1 MSFVIAQPE
10 FVQAAAQNLAGIR
23 STLSEASAAAAGPTT
38 GVVAAAED
46 EVSGA
51 IAALFDSFG
60 QEYQTISAQAQAFHA
75 QFVNVMNAGAGA
87 YLGAEAANAE
97 QALASAVNAP
107 VQGLLGGGAGA
118 GAAAATSA
126 AAGITGP
133 YESLVTNTVANL
145 QGIGSTWATVTAPA
159 VFKAM
164 TTYTNSQLILGA
176 LQTGNPLPIL
186 NTTGQFALGSA
197 NVFRD
202 LIVPASLSVTSL
214 NPPSFA
220 VGLGLP
226 ELLAFDALGAPVNA
240 GLAASLSG
248 AAFLEAVGTGNP
260 LAAFTAF
267 VDAPANIANAFLNGE
282 QTLPVLLAPGLTA
295 DVPFS
300 GLLVPVQPVVT
311 TASLLGNPIT
321 ISGPPVGGLVPA
333 LLDYTPQLLASSFG
347 G

>member
-10 FVQAAAQNLAGIR
+10 LVEAAAQNLAGIR
-23 STLSEASAAAAGPTT
+23 SALSEASAAAAGPTI
-38 GVVAAAED
+38 GVLAAGQD

-75 QFVNVMNAGAGA
+75 QFVNLMNAGAAA
-87 YLGAEAANAE
+87 YLGTEAANAE
-97 QALASAVNAP
+97 QAL
-107 VQGLLGGGAGA
+107 LGAGA
-118 GAAAATSA
+118 GAAATTSTT
-126 AAGITGP
+126 AGLAGP
-133 YESLVTNTVANL
+133 YESLVANTVANM

-164 TTYTNSQLILGA
+164 TTFTNPQLILGA

-186 NTTGQFALGSA
+186 STGGQFALGSA
-197 NVFRD
+197 NLFRD
-202 LIVPASLSVTSL
+202 LIVPASVSVTSL
-214 NPPSFA
+214 NPPAFA

-248 AAFLEAVGTGNP
+248 AAILEGLGTGNP

-267 VDAPANIANAFLNGE
+267 VDAPANIANAFLNGQ
-282 QTLPVLLAPGLTA
+282 QTLPVQLAPGLTA

-300 GLLVPVQPVVT
+300 GLLVPTQPVVT
-311 TASLLGNPIT
+311 TASLFGNPIT
-321 ISGPPVGGLVPA
+321 VSGPPVGGLIPA
-333 LLDYTPQLLASSFG
+333 LLDYTPQLLASAFG
-347 G
+347 S

>member
-1 MSFVIAQPE
+1 MSFVIAAPE
-10 FVQAAAQNLAGIR
+10 MVQAAAQNLAGIR
-23 STLSEASAAAAGPTT
+23 STLSEASAAAAGSTT
-38 GVVAAAED
+38 GVMAAAED

-51 IAALFDSFG
+51 VAALFGAFG
-60 QEYQTISAQAQAFHA
+60 QEYQAINAQAQAFHA
-75 QFVNVMNAGAGA
+75 QFVNLMNAGAGA
-87 YLGAEAANAE
+87 YLSAEAANAE

-107 VQGLLGGGAGA
+107 AQGLLGGGPVA

-126 AAGITGP
+126 AAGIVGP

-145 QGIGSTWATVTAPA
+145 QGIGSTWNTVTAPA
-159 VFKAM
+159 LLQAI
-164 TTYTNSQLILGA
+164 TTYTNPQLILGA

-186 NTTGQFALGSA
+186 TTTGQFALGSA
-197 NVFRD
+197 NLIRD
-202 LIVPASLSVTSL
+202 LTVPASLSVTSL

-248 AAFLEAVGTGNP
+248 AAFLDAVGTGDP
-260 LAAFTAF
+260 VAAFTAF

-282 QTLPVLLAPGLTA
+282 RTLPVQLVPGLTA

-300 GLLVPVQPVVT
+300 GLLVPVQPFVT
-311 TASLLGNPIT
+311 TASLLGNPIAVT
-321 ISGPPVGGLVPA
+321 GPPVGGLVPA
-333 LLDYTPQLLASSFG
+333 LLEYTPQLLASAFG

>member
-10 FVQAAAQNLAGIR
+10 LVEAAAQNLAGIR
-23 STLSEASAAAAGPTT
+23 SALSEASAAAAGPTI
-38 GVVAAAED
+38 GLLPAAQD

-60 QEYQTISAQAQAFHA
+60 QEYQAISAQAQAFHA
-75 QFVNVMNAGAGA
+75 QFVNLMNAGAAA
-87 YLGAEAANAE
+87 YLGTEAANAE
-97 QALASAVNAP
+97 QT
-107 VQGLLGGGAGA
+107 LLGAGA
-118 GAAAATSA
+118 GAAAATSTT
-126 AAGITGP
+126 AGIAGP
-133 YESLVTNTVANL
+133 YESLVANTVANM
-145 QGIGSTWATVTAPA
+145 QGIGRTWATVTAPA

-164 TTYTNSQLILGA
+164 TTFTNPQLILGA

-186 NTTGQFALGSA
+186 STGGQFALGSA
-197 NVFRD
+197 NLFRD
-202 LIVPASLSVTSL
+202 LIVPASVSVTSL
-214 NPPSFA
+214 NPPAFA

-248 AAFLEAVGTGNP
+248 AAFLEGVGTGNP

-267 VDAPANIANAFLNGE
+267 VDAPANIANAFLNGQ
-282 QTLPVLLAPGLTA
+282 QTLPVQLAPGLTA

-300 GLLVPVQPVVT
+300 GLLVPTQPVVT
-311 TASLLGNPIT
+311 TASLFGNPI
-321 ISGPPVGGLVPA
+321 IVSGPPVGGLIPA
-333 LLDYTPQLLASSFG
+333 LLDYTPQLLASAFG

>member
-10 FVQAAAQNLAGIR
+10 LVQAAAQNLAGIR
-23 STLSEASAAAAGPTT
+23 SALGEASAAAAGPTT
-38 GVVAAAED
+38 GVVAAAQD

-51 IAALFDSFG
+51 VAALFDSLG
-60 QEYQTISAQAQAFHA
+60 QEYQAINAQAQAFHA
-75 QFVNVMNAGAGA
+75 QFVNLMNAGAGA
-87 YLGAEAANAE
+87 YLSSEAANAKLIE
-97 QALASAVNAP
+97 
-107 VQGLLGGGAGA
+107 G
-118 GAAAATSA
+118 GAAAATSDPL
-126 AAGITGP
+126 GIAGP
-133 YESLVTNTVANL
+133 YESLAANTVSNL
-145 QGIGSTWATVTAPA
+145 QGIGNTWATVTAPA

-164 TTYTNSQLILGA
+164 STYTNPQLILGA

-186 NTTGQFALGSA
+186 STTGQFALGSA
-197 NVFRD
+197 NIFRD
-202 LIVPASLSVTSL
+202 LIVPASLSVTSI

-226 ELLAFDALGAPVNA
+226 EVLAFDALGAPVNA

-282 QTLPVLLAPGLTA
+282 RTLPLLLAPGLTA

-300 GLLVPVQPVVT
+300 GLLVPVQPFTT
-311 TASLLGNPIT
+311 TASLLGT
-321 ISGPPVGGLVPA
+321 SVTVSGPPVGGLIPA
-333 LLDYTPQLLASSFG
+333 LLNFAPQLLASSFG

>member
-10 FVQAAAQNLAGIR
+10 LVQAAAQNLAGIR
-23 STLSEASAAAAGPTT
+23 SALSEASAAAAGPTT
-38 GVVAAAED
+38 GVVAAAHD

-60 QEYQTISAQAQAFHA
+60 REYQAISLQAQAFHA
-75 QFVNVMNAGAGA
+75 QFVNLMNAGAGA
-87 YLGAEAANAE
+87 YLSTEAANAE

-107 VQGLLGGGAGA
+107 VQGLIGG
-118 GAAAATSA
+118 GAAAATSDA
-126 AAGITGP
+126 LGIAGP
-133 YESLVTNTVANL
+133 YESLATNTAANL
-145 QGIGSTWATVTAPA
+145 QSIGNTWTTVTAPA
-159 VFKAM
+159 MFKAM
-164 TTYTNSQLILGA
+164 STYTNPQLILGA
-176 LQTGNPLPIL
+176 LQTGNPLPVL
-186 NTTGQFALGSA
+186 STGGQFALGSA
-197 NVFRD
+197 NLFRD
-202 LIVPASLSVTSL
+202 LIVPASLTVTSI

-226 ELLAFDALGAPVNA
+226 EVLAFDALGAPVNA

-282 QTLPVLLAPGLTA
+282 QTLPVMLAPGLTA

-300 GLLVPVQPVVT
+300 GLLVPVQPFTT
-311 TASLLGNPIT
+311 TASLLGTSISV
-321 ISGPPVGGLVPA
+321 SGPPVGGIVPA
-333 LLDYTPQLLASSFG
+333 LLDYAPQLLASSFG